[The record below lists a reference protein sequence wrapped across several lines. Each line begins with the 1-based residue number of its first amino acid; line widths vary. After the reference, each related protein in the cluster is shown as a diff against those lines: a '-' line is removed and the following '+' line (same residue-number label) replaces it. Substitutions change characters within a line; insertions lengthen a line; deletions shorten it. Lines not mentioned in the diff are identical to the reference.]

1 MTRFLKNIE
10 SKLPSKRQQII
21 SEVCEI
27 LTEKQIYLKL
37 LPDIIMY
44 RKVST
49 NKIITFFCSKSYKKI
64 MNTEIIDNYI
74 IDQTIYF

>member
-44 RKVST
+44 RTVSS
-49 NKIITFFCSKSYKKI
+49 NKIINIFCSKSYKKI